1 MAFPPFPVIII
12 IAITPIVIA
21 KSVIFIEY
29 MFQGIYISK
38 IIPGGAAAATGIST
52 NNSILA
58 SPIMMKMRE
67 YRVYENHCSPQHHYC
82 IDTNNSILAALI
94 MMMGIFL
101 SLAFAYISFYFCQ
114 YLVKNETKKKK

>member
-1 MAFPPFPVIII
+1 MAFPPFPVIIVI
-12 IAITPIVIA
+12 VTPIVIA
-21 KSVIFIEY
+21 KTVRVKIFQGINFSKILITVIVIILITLITMGMSKMK

-38 IIPGGAAAATGIST
+38 IIPGGAAAATGIS
-52 NNSILA
+52 
-58 SPIMMKMRE
+58 
-67 YRVYENHCSPQHHYC
+67 
-82 IDTNNSILAALI
+82 TNNSILAALI